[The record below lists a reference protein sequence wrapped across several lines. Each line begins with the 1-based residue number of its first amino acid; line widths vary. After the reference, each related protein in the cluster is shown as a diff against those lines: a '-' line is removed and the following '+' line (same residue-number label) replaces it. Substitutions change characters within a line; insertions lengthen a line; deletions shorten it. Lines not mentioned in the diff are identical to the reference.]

1 LAKLLRAGELSA
13 LWVPDERHEAMR
25 DLLRALKGREEVTKE
40 IVRTARELFKQGTSW
55 TQHGFWQALVD
66 DIQMG
71 DFATEWTVS
80 QHDTRG
86 LILEHGDDGI
96 IRPGKSDG
104 EAASR

>member
-1 LAKLLRAGELSA
+1 VTARFPFYSEKEVLVEEVVDRAVKDVMDAIRSA
-13 LWVPDERHEAMR
+13 DER
-25 DLLRALKGREEVTKE
+25 ALE
-40 IVRTARELFKQGTSW
+40 QD
-55 TQHGFWQALVD
+55 GFWTTLVD

-96 IRPGKSDG
+96 MRPWQK
-104 EAASR
+104 